1 MNRGR
6 WSLLSVLIAV
16 ALVVLA
22 VVGGLFLVGRWQNQ
36 DGFVDSDQPARGS
49 GTGAVLEPGKPV
61 GQTFVARHAGL
72 TGIEFYLLPSSSVPM
87 TLTLHLRATPLEDID
102 PSGLSPSGR
111 TLATASLQMPPQ
123 ADPGFY
129 RFDFPS
135 QASSHGEY
143 YYAYLD
149 ADVGGTAGASG
160 QLVPQVQ
167 VQVAL
172 ADGSA
177 YLDGA
182 AHQNHQPLDAQTAFQ
197 LVYAPGDTLLDLLK
211 TALSWIGLI
220 SAAVLLF
227 VVPGLALLAWL
238 LPGKCAA
245 LGELPWAA
253 VLALATG
260 TSVALYPLLLL
271 WTDVIGLH
279 LGTLY
284 AWLPA
289 VVGLVAL
296 VWRCRSWRPRL
307 GWEALQRWAGSQAV
321 WPDLALLILLA
332 LVLGVRLL
340 VVRTLDAPMWGDS
353 FQHSLVTQLLVDN
366 GGLFDSWA
374 PYAELTSLTYH
385 FGFQSASAALQW
397 LTGIPAPQATL
408 WSGQLLNVLAVL
420 AVYPLGLRVTGSR
433 WAATWAVLLA
443 GLLSPMPM
451 SFTNWGRYTQLA
463 GQVILPAAI
472 WLTWEAIERPD
483 RRRRLLVLAMLV
495 VGGLA
500 LTHYRVLI
508 FYGVF
513 VLSLF
518 LVAPGRCSRR
528 ETLLRL
534 VVVGVGAGLLFL
546 PWLVRNFGG
555 DNLQTFG
562 ILTTKTPAQAHPVTW
577 EYNAIGDL
585 QTYLAP
591 LWWLAMVLGLGLGL
605 WQRRRGVL
613 LMAVWWSLLLFATNP
628 NWLSL
633 PGAGV
638 ISNFA
643 LFIFAYLP
651 AGIFSGILV
660 AALTQA
666 LTRPAG
672 QAAASKKWEPV
683 LVLLVMVGMGI
694 WGLGQRLGDL
704 DPDHHALVTRPDVR
718 AAAWIRGNVLPEG
731 RILVNSFPTYADSS
745 IVGSDAGWWL
755 PLLAGRQTTVPPLN
769 YSSERGPAPDYEQR
783 VNELSHLVREA
794 GPTNEA
800 VVTML
805 QGEGVTHVY
814 IGQRQGQV
822 NYTGPAAIDPNELLN
837 SPYYRL
843 RYHQDRVWI
852 FELNP

>member
-1 MNRGR
+1 MNRRR
-6 WSLLSVLIAV
+6 WFLLSVLVAV
-16 ALVVLA
+16 ALVVA
-22 VVGGLFLVGRWQNQ
+22 GGLFLVGRWQNQ
-36 DGFVDSDQPARGS
+36 GGFVDADQLARAS

-61 GQTFVARHAGL
+61 GQTFVARHGGL
-72 TGIEFYLLPSSSVPM
+72 AGIEFFLTSNSSVPL
-87 TLTLHLRATPLEDID
+87 TLTLHLQTDSPEDID
-102 PSGLSPSGR
+102 QSGLSPSGQ
-111 TLATASLQMPPQ
+111 TLVTTRLRLPPQ

-135 QASSHGEY
+135 QTSSHGEY

-149 ADVGGTAGASG
+149 AEAEGIVDVSG
-160 QLVPQVQ
+160 QPVLQA
-167 VQVAL
+167 QVAL

-182 AHQNHQPLDAQTAFQ
+182 AHQNHQPMDAQTAFR
-197 LVYAPGDTLLDLLK
+197 LVYAPEDALLDLLK
-211 TALSWIGLI
+211 AALGGLGLTA
-220 SAAVLLF
+220 AATLLF
-227 VVPGLALLAWL
+227 VVPGWALLAWL
-238 LPGKCAA
+238 LPGKCSA
-245 LGELPWAA
+245 LGEPSWAT
-253 VLALATG
+253 VLALSAG

-279 LGTLY
+279 LGPLY
-284 AWLPA
+284 AWLPV
-289 VVGLVAL
+289 VVGLIAL
-296 VWRCRSWRPRL
+296 VWRYRSWRPRR
-307 GWEALQRWAGSQAV
+307 GWEALQRWAGSQAI

-340 VVRTLDAPMWGDS
+340 AVRTLDAPMWGDS
-353 FQHSLVTQLLVDN
+353 FQHSLVAQLMVDN
-366 GGLFDSWA
+366 GGLFASWA
-374 PYAELTSLTYH
+374 PYADLTTLTYH
-385 FGFQSASAALQW
+385 FGFQSTSAALQW
-397 LTGIPAPQATL
+397 LTRIPAPQATL
-408 WSGQLLNVLAVL
+408 WTGQLLNVLAVL

-451 SFTNWGRYTQLA
+451 AYTNWGRYTQLA

-472 WLTWEAIERPD
+472 WLTWEAIERPE
-483 RRRRLLVLAMLV
+483 RRRKLLVLVMLV
-495 VGGLA
+495 AGGLA

-518 LVAPGRCSRR
+518 LVAPGHSSRR

-534 VVVGVGAGLLFL
+534 VAVGVGTGLLFL
-546 PWLVRNFGG
+546 PWLVRNLGG
-555 DNLQTFG
+555 DNLQMFG
-562 ILTTKTPAQAHPVTW
+562 ILTTQAPAQAHPITW

-585 QTYLAP
+585 ETYLAP

-613 LMAVWWSLLLFATNP
+613 LMAVWWLLLLFATNP

-633 PGAGV
+633 PGAGA

-660 AALTQA
+660 AALTGSFS
-666 LTRPAG
+666 RPAG
-672 QAAASKKWEPV
+672 QGAAGQRWAQ
-683 LVLLVMVGMGI
+683 VLLLLAMAGLGI
-694 WGLGQRLGDL
+694 WGLGERLGDL

-718 AAAWIRGNVLPEG
+718 AAAWIRGNGLPEG
-731 RILVNSFPTYADSS
+731 RFLVNSFPTYADSS

-769 YSSERGPAPDYEQR
+769 YSSEQGPTPDYEQR
-783 VNELSHLVREA
+783 INELSRLVREA

-805 QGEGVTHVY
+805 QAEGVTHVY

-822 NYTGPAAIDPNELLN
+822 NDAGLAVLDPNELLD

-852 FELNP
+852 FELIQ